1 MNRICTGRDPFA
13 RHTIRKRK
21 VRIPPTGRGCKW
33 CGGACTSP
41 RGPYL
46 WQYYVDA
53 DSARESGDI
62 DGLFCSL
69 GCLNTFRN

>member
-1 MNRICTGRDPFA
+1 MSAIHTGRDPFA

-21 VRIPPTGRGCKW
+21 VYSDRSDCTW
-33 CGGACTSP
+33 CGGF
-41 RGPYL
+41 RDNRHGDRYL

-62 DGLFCSL
+62 HGTFCSL
-69 GCLNTFRN
+69 SCCNSYHS